1 VDVAEDILRVRD
13 LSVRYGAAAQLAA
26 NAVSLELRRGEL
38 LGLVGE
44 SGSGKTTTAM
54 AILGLIRPPGQVV
67 GGSVLLDD
75 TDLLTLSRRELRR
88 VRWSSI
94 SFVPQGAMNAL
105 APLMRVEDQIVDAI
119 RAHNGR
125 SKKDKHRE
133 RVQELLATVEL
144 PSRTAKLYPHQLS
157 GGMKQRVCIAMAIAL
172 GPKVVVA
179 DEPTS
184 ALDVVVQ
191 RTVAQTLADVQRK
204 LGVSVLLIGHDMALQ
219 AQVADRVGV
228 MWQGRLVE
236 IGPVRS
242 VFHAPAH
249 PYTQL
254 LLRSSPSLRE
264 REWRPPSEGV
274 ELRAWA
280 KQLVDQGTTLRV
292 VSDDHLAAVP

>member
-1 VDVAEDILRVRD
+1 VADEILRVRD
-13 LSVRYGAAAQLAA
+13 LSVRYGAAPQLAA
-26 NAVSLELRRGEL
+26 DGVSLELRRGEL

-54 AILGLIRPPGQVV
+54 AILGLIRPPGRVV
-67 GGSVLLDD
+67 AGSVLLED
-75 TDLLTLSRRELRR
+75 TDLLTLGDRDLRR
-88 VRWSSI
+88 IRWSSI

-105 APLMRVEDQIVDAI
+105 APLMRVEDQIVDVI
-119 RAHNGR
+119 RAHTGR
-125 SKKDKHRE
+125 SRKEKLRE
-133 RVQELLATVEL
+133 RVRELLAMVEL
-144 PSRTAKLYPHQLS
+144 PPRVAALYPHQLS

-172 GPKVVVA
+172 EPKVIVA

-191 RTVAQTLADVQRK
+191 RAIAETLADVQRR
-204 LGVSVLLIGHDMALQ
+204 LGMAVLLIGHDMALQ

-236 IGPVRS
+236 IGPVGDI
-242 VFHAPAH
+242 FHAPAH

-264 REWRPPSEGV
+264 RQWRPPSEV
-274 ELRAWA
+274 AELRASA
-280 KQLVDQGTTLRV
+280 KRLVDQGAVLRP
-292 VSDDHLAAVP
+292 VSEDHLAAVP